1 MSGTGFAVLNDMQ
14 TTMIANKRVLLAED
28 DRFLRRAC
36 ETSLRERGFTVA
48 TAADGEE
55 ALRSARAERPDL
67 IVLDMLMP
75 KLSGLDVLRAVRS
88 DASTRSV
95 PVLMMCS
102 SDSDQ
107 DMQAL
112 ARMGANGCLVK
123 ARLSLQELGDHVS
136 EHLGGPEMATQTRR
150 VS

>member
-1 MSGTGFAVLNDMQ
+1 MQ
-14 TTMIANKRVLLAED
+14 TVIAKRVLLAED

-55 ALRSARAERPDL
+55 ALRSARADRPDL

-88 DASTRSV
+88 DVSTRSV
-95 PVLMMCS
+95 PVLIMS
-102 SDSDQ
+102 SSGSDH
-107 DMQAL
+107 DIETA
-112 ARMGANGCLVK
+112 ARLGANGCLVK
-123 ARLSLQELGDHVS
+123 AKLSLQQLGDHVTDL
-136 EHLGGPEMATQTRR
+136 LGE
-150 VS
+150 

>member
-1 MSGTGFAVLNDMQ
+1 MH
-14 TTMIANKRVLLAED
+14 TTVAGKRVLLAED

-55 ALRSARAERPDL
+55 ALRAARAERPDL

-88 DASTRSV
+88 DANTRSV
-95 PVLMMCS
+95 PVLVMS
-102 SDSDQ
+102 SSGSEQ
-107 DMQAL
+107 DLEAVTRL
-112 ARMGANGCLVK
+112 GGNGCLVK
-123 ARLSLQELGDHVS
+123 ARLSLQQLGDHIA
-136 EHLGGPEMATQTRR
+136 EILGR
-150 VS
+150 

>member
-1 MSGTGFAVLNDMQ
+1 MQ
-14 TTMIANKRVLLAED
+14 PTTAHKRVLLAED

-75 KLSGLDVLRAVRS
+75 RLSGLDVLRAVRN
-88 DASTRSV
+88 DAHTRSV
-95 PVLMMCS
+95 PVLVMSTSGC
-102 SDSDQ
+102 DQ
-107 DMQAL
+107 EIAAVHRL
-112 ARMGANGCLVK
+112 GANGCLVK
-123 ARLSLQELGDHVS
+123 ARLSLQQLGDRVS
-136 EHLGGPEMATQTRR
+136 EMLAQ
-150 VS
+150 